1 MVRCVFRKVAG
12 ITTLEDLDA
21 RHPAHG
27 LTALLLAPALCR
39 CPDFSK
45 LLEYQRDWK
54 MAVRSALRAWLE
66 DLHIAGIDLEE
77 YGKATKAVFVNT
89 GILQS
94 RVWPVEPMCL
104 PVQPEFG
111 YVWKDIIY
119 GPYPGDWLLVFEWD
133 IAWEDLLRDFWEWT
147 ENPPMNIPGSWI
159 D

>member
-1 MVRCVFRKVAG
+1 
-12 ITTLEDLDA
+12 
-21 RHPAHG
+21 
-27 LTALLLAPALCR
+27 
-39 CPDFSK
+39 
-45 LLEYQRDWK
+45 
-54 MAVRSALRAWLE
+54 MAVHSALRAWLE

-77 YGKATKAVFVNT
+77 YGKATKAVFVDT

-104 PVQPEFG
+104 PVQPEFE

-119 GPYPGDWLLVFEWD
+119 GPYPRDWLLVFEWD
-133 IAWEDLLRDFWEWT
+133 IAWEDFLRDFWEWI